1 MPEGWQ
7 IAALGDIAVD
17 AGLVGGPFGSS
28 LGRKDYVENGVP
40 VIRGANIAGQ
50 GKFDDSDLV
59 FVTEQKVESEL
70 RRNLAVPG
78 DIILTQRGTLGQVGV
93 VPQDSYPVW
102 VISQSQERLRVDQAK
117 ADRDFVYFVLRS
129 PALTDE
135 IRRRAITTGVPHI
148 NLGITQELPIPL
160 PPLDEQKRIAWL
172 LGALDDKIENNQ
184 RLAKTLEEIATALF
198 RAWFVEFTGHDDLV
212 EGEIGLVPRGWS
224 IGGLSEVAT
233 VTMGQSP
240 PSSTYTPDS
249 AAGVLMV
256 QGKGAFG
263 QRFPKREVF
272 SMEPRRLADAGDLL
286 MTVRAPVGDLNV
298 CTEETC
304 LGRGVAGI
312 SSPNPGFVEFALRAG
327 ASRWRA
333 HESGTIYSAVNKQQV
348 EGFPVVIPPSTV
360 LEQFELIVAPM
371 RDKIA
376 LCHQEIKSLSELRD
390 QLLPRLLCG
399 SLHVDRKY
407 GDAP

>member
-1 MPEGWQ
+1 MRSKRVGDLQAEGILRVEDGNHGEYRPRRDEFSADGTAFIRATNVVDGTVDFKGADRITPSALNRIRKGIGRPRDILLTHKGTVGRVARVPGDAPPFVCSPQTTYWRVLDERQ
-7 IAALGDIAVD
+7 IDRAYLFAYLRSPSFVQQLYARMH
-17 AGLVGGPFGSS
+17 GSDMAPYVS
-28 LGRKDYVENGVP
+28 L
-40 VIRGANIAGQ
+40 
-50 GKFDDSDLV
+50 
-59 FVTEQKVESEL
+59 TEQK
-70 RRNLAVPG
+70 
-78 DIILTQRGTLGQVGV
+78 TLSL
-93 VPQDSYPVW
+93 D
-102 VISQSQERLRVDQAK
+102 
-117 ADRDFVYFVLRS
+117 
-129 PALTDE
+129 
-135 IRRRAITTGVPHI
+135 
-148 NLGITQELPIPL
+148 L
-160 PPLDEQKRIAWL
+160 PPIDQQQAIGRVLSSF
-172 LGALDDKIENNQ
+172 DDKIENNQ
-184 RLAKTLEEIATALF
+184 RLAKTVEEIATALF

-212 EGEIGLVPRGWS
+212 ESEIGLVPRGWS

-272 SMEPRRLADAGDLL
+272 CMEPRRLADAGDLL

-298 CTEETC
+298 CTEKTC

-376 LCHQEIKSLSELRD
+376 LCHQEIGTLSELRD
-390 QLLPRLLCG
+390 QLLPRLLSG
-399 SLHVDRKY
+399 SLHVDNKY